1 VTKHCQNDTG
11 TSAPALERTRNIGVI
26 AHIDAGKT
34 TTTERILF
42 YSGRTHRMGE
52 VDDGT
57 TVTDWMDQE
66 QERGITIVSAAV
78 TTEWR
83 GHRINL
89 IDTPGHIDFTAEVQR
104 ALRVLDGGVV
114 VLDAVQG
121 VEPQSE
127 TVWRQ
132 ADRFR
137 VPRICFVNK
146 MDRIGADF
154 QRSLDSIRRR
164 LGANAVA
171 LQLPVGAESR
181 FEGVVDLVRMQS
193 VRWTGELGTELSYAE
208 IPADLREPAERARTD
223 LIEKVADLD
232 DEIMALYLESQPVE
246 ADLLVAALRRAT
258 LASHLFP
265 VLCGSALRNKGVQ
278 PLLDAVVDY
287 LPSPLDVGPVQGT
300 DPRTGRPAER
310 RPDPQEPLAALAFKV
325 AVDPYSGH
333 LTYLRVYSGR
343 LATGTQ
349 ILNATRDRR
358 ERLGRLVRMYAGKRE
373 EVADTQAG
381 DIVVALGMKGVFT
394 GDTLC
399 APEHPI
405 LLEDIAFPEP
415 VVRVAVEPRTQAD
428 ADKLAAA
435 LRALAE
441 EDPTFAVASDEE
453 SGQTVVAGM
462 GELHLD
468 VLLDRVRRE
477 QGVQVNRGRPR
488 VTYKETLARPVARVE
503 GRHIRQT
510 GGHGQYGHVVLA
522 LEPAEPGSGV
532 RFENA
537 IKGGVIPNQFI
548 PAVEK
553 GVRDA
558 LQNGILGGYPVTD
571 VVIRLCDGSCHAVD
585 SSDLAFRAAAAIAVR
600 EGLEKGDGVLLEPI
614 VKLEVVAP
622 EQYLGDVL
630 AQLATRRCGITNS
643 EPGPGGV
650 QVIRGQ
656 VPLAEMFDY
665 ATDLRSATQGRGL
678 FSMELTHYAPVER
691 SVAARLL
698 GSG

>member
-1 VTKHCQNDTG
+1 VTKHSQSDTG
-11 TSAPALERTRNIGVI
+11 TSAPMLQNIRNIGVI

-42 YSGRTHRMGE
+42 YSGRTHRLGE

-132 ADRFR
+132 ADRFK
-137 VPRICFVNK
+137 VPRVCFVNK

-171 LQLPVGAESR
+171 LQLPIGAEGG

-193 VRWTGELGTELSYAE
+193 VRWTDELGIEFGYAE
-208 IPADLREPAERARTD
+208 IPTDLREPAERARTEI
-223 LIEKVADLD
+223 IEKVADLD
-232 DEIMALYLESQPVE
+232 DEVMSLYLESQPVE
-246 ADLLVAALRRAT
+246 ADLLMGALRRAT
-258 LASHLFP
+258 VASRLFP

-287 LPSPLDVGPVQGT
+287 LPSPLDVGAVHGT
-300 DPRTGRPAER
+300 DPRTERPAER
-310 RPDPQEPLAALAFKV
+310 RPDPRGPLAALAFKV

-358 ERLGRLVRMYAGKRE
+358 ERLGRLVRMYADKRE
-373 EVADTQAG
+373 EVADAQAG
-381 DIVVALGMKGVFT
+381 EIVVALGMKGVFT

-405 LLEDIAFPEP
+405 LLESIAFPEP

-453 SGQTVVAGM
+453 SGQTLVAGM

-532 RFENA
+532 SFENA
-537 IKGGVIPNQFI
+537 IKGGAIPSRFV
-548 PAVEK
+548 PAIEK
-553 GVRDA
+553 GVHDA
-558 LQNGILGGYPVTD
+558 TQNGILGGYPVTD
-571 VVIRLCDGSCHAVD
+571 VAIRLCDGSFHPVD
-585 SSDLAFRAAAAIAVR
+585 SSDLAFRAAAAIAMR
-600 EGLEKGDGVLLEPI
+600 EGLEKGGGVLLEPI

-630 AQLATRRCGITNS
+630 GQLAARRCDITSS

-678 FSMELTHYAPVER
+678 FSMELSHYAPVEP
-691 SVAARLL
+691 SVAGRLL